1 MTWEEIPFLKYE
13 AELLVRCG
21 AWKSIFE
28 IEDSL
33 TLEELFLLYRASV
46 NETSM
51 DMKIAAATQ
60 GADVDFNEDWYD
72 PSSEPEEPAGGS
84 EIVSMPFGL
93 GYQQI
98 AKE

>member
-1 MTWEEIPFLKYE
+1 MTWDDIPFLKYE

-33 TLEELFLLYRASV
+33 TMEELFLLYRASA

-72 PSSEPEEPAGGS
+72 PEPVVAADAS
-84 EIVSMPFGL
+84 EIRSVPFGL
-93 GYQQI
+93 GYEQI